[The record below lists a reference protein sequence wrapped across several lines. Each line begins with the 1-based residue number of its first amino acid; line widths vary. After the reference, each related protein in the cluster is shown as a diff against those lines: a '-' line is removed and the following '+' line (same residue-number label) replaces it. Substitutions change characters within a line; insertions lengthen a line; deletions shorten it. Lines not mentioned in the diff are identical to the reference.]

1 MSNVPTVEIAEDMKN
16 ETANLL
22 ASTGASDP
30 VTSSSL
36 DAALGDMGGID
47 LSMSGFDGGMDILV

>member
-1 MSNVPTVEIAEDMKN
+1 MKN